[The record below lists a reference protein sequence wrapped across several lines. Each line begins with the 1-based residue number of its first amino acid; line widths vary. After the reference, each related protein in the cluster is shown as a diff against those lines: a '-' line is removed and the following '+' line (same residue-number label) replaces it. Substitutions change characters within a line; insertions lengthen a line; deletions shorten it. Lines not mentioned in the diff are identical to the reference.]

1 MPTPVTAPAL
11 SLLALLPFPTAS
23 TVPTV
28 ARLGSDVV
36 TDAVAIVVLIVVVD
50 PVFVVIVV
58 AVLVGLGWGNPESTA
73 CVLLGWKLPSLE
85 SSDEIEISSDG
96 WESGDTSC
104 GAHVDVLPSPSSCE
118 AVVAVAGH
126 PSTCKHIDVNCS
138 AFLLTF

>member
-1 MPTPVTAPAL
+1 LKRKNAAIKARIAPRIKVPMPTPVTAPAL

-36 TDAVAIVVLIVVVD
+36 TDAVAIVVLIIVVD

-58 AVLVGLGWGNPESTA
+58 AVLVGLGWENPESTA
-73 CVLLGWKLPSLE
+73 CVLLGWKLPSSE
-85 SSDEIEISSDG
+85 SSDETEISSDG

-104 GAHVDVLPSPSSCE
+104 GAHVDV
-118 AVVAVAGH
+118 
-126 PSTCKHIDVNCS
+126 NCS
-138 AFLLTF
+138 AFLLTV